1 MHLVGFIIRI
11 YHDARYSECQIYK
24 NIFVMST
31 FYNNW
36 KSGNMNSEF
45 FNLESSST
53 YSEMSYGGPTVLWMS
68 GVQSLAKT
76 FEII

>member
-1 MHLVGFIIRI
+1 
-11 YHDARYSECQIYK
+11 
-24 NIFVMST
+24 MST

>member
-11 YHDARYSECQIYK
+11 YHDARSTECQIYK
-24 NIFVMST
+24 NRSVIST

-36 KSGNMNSEF
+36 TSDNVNSEF
-45 FNLESSST
+45 FYVKSSFT
-53 YSEMSYGGPTVLWMS
+53 YSEMSYGGPTVFWMS
-68 GVQSLAKT
+68 GVQSLAET